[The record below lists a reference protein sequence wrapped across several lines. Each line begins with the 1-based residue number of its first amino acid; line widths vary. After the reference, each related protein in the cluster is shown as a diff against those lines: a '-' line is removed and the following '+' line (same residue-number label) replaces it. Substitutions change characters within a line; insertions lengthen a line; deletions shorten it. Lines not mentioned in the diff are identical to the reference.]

1 MQVSA
6 TQILFGLLAAINLV
20 PSLVAF
26 APAKIS
32 KLYGVDVTDP
42 ALITLLHHRAVMLG
56 IVGGVLAAA
65 IFIPSIRWVALCAGT
80 VSMMSFIVIAAMNN
94 QLGGSLS
101 RIAFVD
107 AIGIPLIVA
116 LIWLMLK
123 K

>member
-1 MQVSA
+1 MSA
-6 TQILFGLLAAINLV
+6 TQFLFALLAAINLL

-26 APAKIS
+26 APSKIS
-32 KLYGVDVTDP
+32 KLYGIDITDP

-65 IFIPSIRWVALCAGT
+65 IFMPSIRWVALCAGT

-94 QLGGSLS
+94 ELGGSLS
-101 RIAFVD
+101 RIALVD
-107 AIGIPLIVA
+107 AIGIPIILT

>member
-1 MQVSA
+1 MNA
-6 TQILFGLLAAINLV
+6 TQFLFGALAAINLL

-32 KLYGVDVTDP
+32 KLYGIEISDP
-42 ALITLLHHRAVMLG
+42 TLITLLHHRAVMLG

-65 IFIPSIRWVALCAGT
+65 IFIPSIRWVALVAGT

-94 QLGGSLS
+94 ELGGSLS
-101 RIAFVD
+101 RIAVVD
-107 AIGIPLIVA
+107 AIGIPIILTLIY
-116 LIWLMLK
+116 LMLK